1 LVGAILPQARRAIH
15 IRSHIGYRRTMASDR
30 EFADQVVA
38 RLLPFGPVA
47 ARGMFGGFGV
57 YLDGVM
63 FGLIGWNTLYFKVDD
78 GNRGDFESVGMEPF
92 TYQGKTKPIRMSY
105 YQVPDD
111 VFDDPERLVTWAANA
126 VAAARRAKDA
136 KKPAKRRQAGT
147 NRATGA
153 RRA

>member
-1 LVGAILPQARRAIH
+1 
-15 IRSHIGYRRTMASDR
+15 MASDR
-30 EFADQVVA
+30 EFADQVVG

-63 FGLIGWNTLYFKVDD
+63 FGLIGWNTLYFKADD
-78 GNRGDFESVGMEPF
+78 GNRGDFESAGMKPF

-105 YQVPDD
+105 HQVPDD
-111 VFDDPERLVTWAANA
+111 VFDDPELLITWAAGA
-126 VAAARRAKDA
+126 LAAARRAKDA
-136 KKPAKRRQAGT
+136 KKPAKQRRT
-147 NRATGA
+147 SPKRAPGA

>member
-1 LVGAILPQARRAIH
+1 
-15 IRSHIGYRRTMASDR
+15 MASAS
-30 EFADQVVA
+30 EFADQVVG

-47 ARGMFGGFGV
+47 ARRMFGGFGV

-78 GNRGDFESVGMEPF
+78 GNRGDFERAGMEPF

-105 YQVPDD
+105 YQVPGE
-111 VFDDPERLVTWAANA
+111 VFDDAERLAEWAASA
-126 VAAARRAKDA
+126 LAAARRAKEA
-136 KKPAKRRQAGT
+136 KKPAKRR
-147 NRATGA
+147 RASASRAMGA